1 MKRGS
6 CKFCPFELVL
16 YNELRVRN
24 VCRARDAGIHTAY
37 MNLVPYGKKYPSPD
51 SSIKYGPAAREA
63 YDADFAEKVLKAS
76 PDLVVCAG
84 W

>member
-1 MKRGS
+1 MS
-6 CKFCPFELVL
+6 
-16 YNELRVRN
+16 
-24 VCRARDAGIHTAY
+24 RARNAGIDTSY
-37 MNLVPYGKKYPSPD
+37 TNLVPYGKKFPSPD

-63 YDADFAEKVLKAS
+63 YDADLAEKVLKAN

>member
-1 MKRGS
+1 
-6 CKFCPFELVL
+6 
-16 YNELRVRN
+16 
-24 VCRARDAGIHTAY
+24 

-63 YDADFAEKVLKAS
+63 YDADLAEKVLKAS
-76 PDLVVCAG
+76 PDFVVCAG